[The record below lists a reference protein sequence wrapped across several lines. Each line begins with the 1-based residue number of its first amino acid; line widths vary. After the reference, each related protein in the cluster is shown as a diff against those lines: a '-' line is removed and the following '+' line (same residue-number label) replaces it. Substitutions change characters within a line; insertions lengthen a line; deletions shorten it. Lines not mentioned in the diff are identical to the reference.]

1 MSQKPEVKEAEK
13 VEKTGIFI
21 FNKTI
26 RKRTIARKLATDKEG
41 RYSIMTAKQGEYI
54 VVNYGIFETDDKV
67 DLKFLREYK
76 LFNTDSP
83 DGYREANEEEAGLIR
98 KMRKNGVAPKSLIR
112 NLTELREKMRL
123 IA

>member
-1 MSQKPEVKEAEK
+1 MNKQTEEKVAEK

-26 RKRTIARKLATDKEG
+26 RKRTLARKTATDKQG
-41 RYSIMTAKQGEYI
+41 RYSIMTEKQGEYI

-67 DLKFLREYK
+67 DLKWLREYK

-83 DGYREANEEEAGLIR
+83 DGYREANAEEAGLVR
-98 KMRKNGVAPKSLIR
+98 KMRKNGVAPKNLVR
-112 NLTELREKMRL
+112 NLTELREKMKL